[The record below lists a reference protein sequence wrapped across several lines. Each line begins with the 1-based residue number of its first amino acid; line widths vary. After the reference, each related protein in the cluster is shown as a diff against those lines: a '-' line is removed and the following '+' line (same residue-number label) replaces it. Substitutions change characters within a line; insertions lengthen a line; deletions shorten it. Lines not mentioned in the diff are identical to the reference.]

1 MTDGVVHAAVPGRGR
16 GVLADVWGR
25 SVARDTA
32 LVVGAAL
39 GVGVAAQVALPVPGS
54 PVPVTG
60 QTFAVLLAGATLGP
74 ARATVGMLL
83 YLVAGGLG
91 VPWFAGGTAGWPTA
105 TMGYLL
111 GFVLAAALVGRL
123 AAAGADRR
131 PARALGMMAAGDALI
146 YLTGVPWLA
155 ATTGMS
161 LSRAVAVGMLPF
173 LAGDL
178 LKALLAAGLLPVSWR
193 LVGRLPDPSA
203 PARAPR

>member
-1 MTDGVVHAAVPGRGR
+1 MTDGVVQAAVPGRGR

-25 SVARDTA
+25 TVARDT
-32 LVVGAAL
+32 VMIVGAAV

-60 QTFAVLLAGATLGP
+60 QTFAVLLAGAALGP
-74 ARATVGMLL
+74 ARGAAGMLL
-83 YLVAGGLG
+83 YVVAGGLG

-131 PARALGMMAAGDALI
+131 PARALGMMAAGNALV

-155 ATTGMS
+155 VTTGMP
-161 LSRAVAVGMLPF
+161 LSRAVAVGVLPF

-178 LKALLAAGLLPVSWR
+178 LKALLAAGLLPASWR
-193 LVGRLPDPSA
+193 LVGRLSDPSG
-203 PARAPR
+203 PGRDRR

>member
-1 MTDGVVHAAVPGRGR
+1 MTDGVVQAAVPGRGR

-25 SVARDTA
+25 SVARDT
-32 LVVGAAL
+32 VMIVGAAA
-39 GVGVAAQVALPVPGS
+39 GVGVAAQLTLPVPGS

-60 QTFAVLLAGATLGP
+60 QTFAVLLAGAALGP
-74 ARATVGMLL
+74 ARGTASMLL
-83 YLVAGGLG
+83 YVVAGGLG

-131 PARALGMMAAGDALI
+131 PTRALGMMAAGNALI
-146 YLTGVPWLA
+146 YLTGVGWLA
-155 ATTGMS
+155 ATTGMP
-161 LSRAVAVGMLPF
+161 LSRAVAVGVLPF

-178 LKALLAAGLLPVSWR
+178 LKALLAAGLLPGSWR
-193 LVGRLPDPSA
+193 LVGRLSAGPDPT
-203 PARAPR
+203 RASR